1 MMDNKKTDKE
11 FTPSDPACASSGD
24 GTEQSGQ
31 PSDPPADKASFQR
44 TPSAP
49 TSPSGDED
57 SNPTSAAKPPRSIR
71 QIKIGSQR
79 DDGKRSKEMEAK
91 PQGFT
96 PTPHTKEEE
105 QTATN
110 LEGKSQQSRAN
121 KQPPPAL
128 QSEST
133 ADIQKEIE
141 LALGDETMDTLMMS
155 AGEKITAEEL
165 AAGEQAKGQ
174 ILSINE
180 ENLFVDLGR
189 RNQGII
195 PLKQLKE
202 IPAIGSVIDVVVS
215 RLDREEGIYELAVR
229 GAAIDVAGWNE
240 LSEGLVV
247 DALVTGHNKGGL
259 EVEVNRLRGFIP
271 TSQVA
276 LYRIDNLEELVGQK
290 FACVVMEADA
300 NRRNLVLSRRA
311 MLERQ
316 RAEAKKQILSDLEVG
331 AVREGIVVRL
341 QPFGAFVDLGGIDG
355 LIHISQL
362 SWDRIGHPKE
372 VLEEGQK
379 IKVTISRIN
388 LQTGKIGL
396 SYRDTFDNPWET
408 AAARYQPNS
417 RVSGTVS
424 KLTDFGAFV
433 RLEAGI
439 EGLLH
444 VSEISHRRVFRPSD
458 VLSEGQELELQLVA
472 IDLEAQRISLSL
484 KALEQPPEKKKKS
497 ETKNSAKEP
506 PSPSSKQTKNH
517 GRENLKGGTD
527 RASGGEQFGL
537 KW

>member
-1 MMDNKKTDKE
+1 MMDTHKTDKE
-11 FTPSDPACASSGD
+11 ITPSDPAGASSGD

-49 TSPSGDED
+49 ASPSGDED
-57 SNPTSAAKPPRSIR
+57 SNPTSAAKPPRAIR

-79 DDGKRSKEMEAK
+79 DAGKRSKEMEAK

-96 PTPHTKEEE
+96 PTPHAKEEEE

-110 LEGKSQQSRAN
+110 LEDKSQQSRR
-121 KQPPPAL
+121 KQQPPPAL
-128 QSEST
+128 ESEST

-155 AGEKITAEEL
+155 ASEKITAEEL
-165 AAGEQAKGQ
+165 AEGEQAKGR
-174 ILSINE
+174 ILSISE
-180 ENLFVDLGR
+180 EHLFVDLER

-202 IPAIGSVIDVVVS
+202 IPAIGTVIDVVVS

-276 LYRIDNLEELVGQK
+276 LYRIDNLEELVGQR

-331 AVREGIVVRL
+331 AVREGVVVRL

-379 IKVTISRIN
+379 IKVRISRIN

-444 VSEISHRRVFRPSD
+444 VSEISHRRVFRPRD
-458 VLSEGQELELQLVA
+458 VLSEGQELELQLIA
-472 IDLEAQRISLSL
+472 IDLESQRISLSL
-484 KALEQPPEKKKKS
+484 KALEQPPEKKK
-497 ETKNSAKEP
+497 NSAEEP
-506 PSPSSKQTKNH
+506 SSPSSKQTKNRD
-517 GRENLKGGTD
+517 RENLKGGTD